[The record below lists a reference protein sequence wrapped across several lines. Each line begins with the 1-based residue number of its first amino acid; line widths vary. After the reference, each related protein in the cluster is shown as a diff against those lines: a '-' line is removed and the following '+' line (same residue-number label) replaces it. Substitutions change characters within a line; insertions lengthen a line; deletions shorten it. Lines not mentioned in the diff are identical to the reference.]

1 MSAWPSSPTDPR
13 LVTMR
18 RRAAPL
24 LAAVFLGIGV
34 GARAPAQD
42 AAAYAAGAG
51 VVVTRDVMVPMR
63 DGVRLATDVYR
74 PPSPPDSGATTEKLP
89 TILIRSPYG
98 KDFDPY
104 ALGPSWAANG
114 YAVVLQDTRGRYKSE
129 GMWHWLTDDGPD
141 GLVTVDWVSHQPWS
155 NGDVGMWGISYLGG
169 TAHALTMAGDA
180 HLKTVIPIDAVSDM
194 GYHGLRNGGA
204 FELRFFNWIFSYGLD
219 GSREARD
226 STNRRAFA
234 SLSRERRDFLRR
246 LPLRRG
252 TTPLRLAPEYEDW
265 LVQAMAHGANDDFWA
280 QNDIIDHAERY
291 KDIPVYLI
299 GGWYDSWAASTA
311 ANFVAL
317 SRRLKSPV
325 YLIMGPWIHGSQ
337 DRSAHGQVS
346 FGPDAAMSQPGLWWQ
361 EWFDHF
367 LKGKDNSVG
376 KAAPFSSRVRIFVMG
391 TGDHTKDAQ
400 GRMTHGGRWR
410 DEREWP
416 LARTRYT
423 SYYLQ
428 RGGGL
433 TTDMPEAGDHATSF
447 TFDPRDPVPTIGG
460 NISSGD
466 GILLQGG
473 WDQRGGDT
481 VWNWPRPVPLS
492 ARPDVVVFQTP
503 PLETDVEVTGPI
515 TVKLWA
521 SCNRRDTDFTA
532 KLIDVHPPSP
542 DYPQGF
548 DLNLGDGIIRAR
560 FRDSLARERLMQPGT
575 VYEFT
580 IELYPTSNVFRKGHR
595 IRVDISSSNFPRFDA
610 NPNTGEPLNDNH
622 GVLVATNTIYHD
634 RAHPSHVVLPIIPLP
649 DR

>member
-1 MSAWPSSPTDPR
+1 MSAWASSPTEPKR
-13 LVTMR
+13 ATVR
-18 RRAAPL
+18 RRNAALFTFGL
-24 LAAVFLGIGV
+24 LGTGV
-34 GARAPAQD
+34 GVPAFAQGT
-42 AAAYAAGAG
+42 AAHAGDTG

-63 DGVRLATDVYR
+63 DGIRLATDVYR
-74 PPSPPDSGATTEKLP
+74 PRADGGAATEKLP
-89 TILIRSPYG
+89 TILIRTPYD
-98 KDFDPY
+98 KAFDP
-104 ALGPSWAANG
+104 
-114 YAVVLQDTRGRYKSE
+114 
-129 GMWHWLTDDGPD
+129 
-141 GLVTVDWVSHQPWS
+141 
-155 NGDVGMWGISYLGG
+155 
-169 TAHALTMAGDA
+169 
-180 HLKTVIPIDAVSDM
+180 
-194 GYHGLRNGGA
+194 
-204 FELRFFNWIFSYGLD
+204 
-219 GSREARD
+219 
-226 STNRRAFA
+226 TNRRAFG
-234 SLSRERRDFLRR
+234 SLSSERRVFLRQ

-252 TTPLRLAPEYEDW
+252 TTPLQLAPEYEEW

-280 QNDIIDHAERY
+280 QNDIIDHADRY

-299 GGWYDSWAASTA
+299 GGWYDSWAGSTA

-346 FGPDAAMSQPGLWWQ
+346 FGPDAAMSQLLPWWQ

-400 GRMTHGGRWR
+400 GRMAHGGRWR

-428 RGGGL
+428 PGGGL
-433 TTDMPEAGDHATSF
+433 ALQPPAAERSETSF
-447 TFDPRDPVPTIGG
+447 VFDPHDPVPTIGG

-473 WDQRGGDT
+473 WDQRGGDA

-492 ARPDVVVFQTP
+492 ARADVVVFQTP

-521 SCNRRDTDFTA
+521 SSNRRDTDFTA

-548 DLNLGDGIIRAR
+548 DLNLEDGIIRAR
-560 FRDSLARERLMQPGT
+560 FRDSLARERLMQRGT

-580 IELYPTSNVFRKGHR
+580 IQLYPTANVFRKGHR
-595 IRVDISSSNFPRFDA
+595 VRVGSLNSNFR
-610 NPNTGEPLNDNH
+610 PL
-622 GVLVATNTIYHD
+622 
-634 RAHPSHVVLPIIPLP
+634 
-649 DR
+649 

>member
-1 MSAWPSSPTDPR
+1 
-13 LVTMR
+13 MR

-42 AAAYAAGAG
+42 AAAYAGGAG

-104 ALGPSWAANG
+104 ALGPSWAAHG
-114 YAVVLQDTRGRYKSE
+114 YAVVVQDTRGRYKSE
-129 GMWHWLTDDGPD
+129 GVWHWLTDDGPD
-141 GLVTVDWVSHQPWS
+141 GLDTVDWISHQSWS

-169 TAHALTMAGDA
+169 TAHALAMAGDA

-204 FELRFFNWIFSYGLD
+204 FELRFFNWIFSYGLA

-226 STNRRAFA
+226 STNRRAFGDLA
-234 SLSRERRDFLRR
+234 RERRDFLRR

-337 DRSAHGQVS
+337 DQSAHGQVS
-346 FGPDAAMSQPGLWWQ
+346 FGPDAAMSQPNLWWL

-367 LKGKDNSVG
+367 LRGKDNRVG
-376 KAAPFSSRVRIFVMG
+376 KAPPFSSRVRIFVMG

-433 TTDMPEAGDHATSF
+433 TTDVPEAGDQATSF

-473 WDQRGGDT
+473 WDQRGSDT

>member
-1 MSAWPSSPTDPR
+1 
-13 LVTMR
+13 MR
-18 RRAAPL
+18 RRGAAL
-24 LAAVFLGIGV
+24 LTCALLGTGV
-34 GARAPAQD
+34 GARALAQD
-42 AAAYAAGAG
+42 VAAHAGGAG

-74 PPSPPDSGATTEKLP
+74 PPFRPDGGAAAEKLP
-89 TILIRSPYG
+89 TILIRTPYDKG
-98 KDFDPY
+98 FDPY
-104 ALGPSWAANG
+104 ALGPSWAAHG

-141 GLVTVDWVSHQPWS
+141 GLDTVDWISHQPWS

-169 TAHALTMAGDA
+169 TAHALAMAGDA

-226 STNRRAFA
+226 STNRRAFER
-234 SLSRERRDFLRR
+234 LSSERRDFLRR

-252 TTPLRLAPEYEDW
+252 TTPLQLAPEYENW

-280 QNDIIDHAERY
+280 QNDIIDHPERY
-291 KDIPVYLI
+291 KDIPVYLV

-337 DRSAHGQVS
+337 NQSAHGQVS
-346 FGPDAAMSQPGLWWQ
+346 FGPDAAMSQLLPWWQ

-400 GRMTHGGRWR
+400 GRMAHGGRWR

-428 RGGGL
+428 PGGGL
-433 TTDMPEAGDHATSF
+433 ALQPPAAERSETSF
-447 TFDPRDPVPTIGG
+447 VFDPHEPVPTIGG

-492 ARPDVVVFQTP
+492 ARADVVVFQTP

-521 SCNRRDTDFTA
+521 SSNRRDTDFTA

-548 DLNLGDGIIRAR
+548 DLNLEDGIIRAR

-580 IELYPTSNVFRKGHR
+580 IKLYPTSNLFRKGHR
-595 IRVDISSSNFPRFDA
+595 IRVDISSSNFPRFDV
-610 NPNTGEPLNDNH
+610 NPNTGEPLNNNH

-634 RAHPSHVVLPIIPLP
+634 RAHPSHVVLPIIPAL

>member
-1 MSAWPSSPTDPR
+1 
-13 LVTMR
+13 VTAH
-18 RRAAPL
+18 RRAATLVASVL
-24 LAAVFLGIGV
+24 LGTGV
-34 GARAPAQD
+34 GARGLAQD
-42 AAAYAAGAG
+42 TAAHAGGAG

-63 DGVRLATDVYR
+63 DGIHLATDVYR
-74 PPSPPDSGATTEKLP
+74 PRLDRRAVTEQLP

-98 KDFDPY
+98 KDFDPL
-104 ALGPSWAANG
+104 ALAPSWAAHG
-114 YAVVLQDTRGRYKSE
+114 YAVVVQDTRGRYKSE
-129 GMWHWLTDDGPD
+129 GVWHWLTDDGPD
-141 GLVTVDWVSHQPWS
+141 GVDTVDWISRQPWS
-155 NGDVGMWGISYLGG
+155 NGAVGMWGISYLGG
-169 TAHALTMAGDA
+169 TAHALAMAGDA

-204 FELRFFNWIFSYGLD
+204 FELRFFNWIFSYGLE
-219 GSREARD
+219 GSHEARD
-226 STNRRAFA
+226 STNRRAFGN
-234 SLSRERRDFLRR
+234 LSHQRRDFLRR

-252 TTPLRLAPEYEDW
+252 TTPLQLAPEYEDW

-280 QNDIIDHAERY
+280 QNDIIDHPERY

-317 SRRLKSPV
+317 SGRLKSPV

-337 DRSAHGQVS
+337 GQYAHGQVS
-346 FGPDAAMSQPGLWWQ
+346 FGPDAAMSQPNLWWQ

-391 TGDHTKDAQ
+391 TGDHMKDAQ
-400 GRMTHGGRWR
+400 GRMAHGGRWR

-428 RGGGL
+428 PGGGL
-433 TTDMPEAGDHATSF
+433 ALQLPAAERSETSF
-447 TFDPRDPVPTIGG
+447 VFDPHDPVPTIGG

-466 GILLQGG
+466 GILLQGA

-492 ARPDVVVFQTP
+492 ARRDVLVFQTA

-521 SCNRRDTDFTA
+521 SSNRRDTDFTA
-532 KLIDVHPPSP
+532 KLIDVHPPSA

-548 DLNLGDGIIRAR
+548 DLNLEDGIMRAR
-560 FRDSLARERLMQPGT
+560 FRNSLTRERLMEPGT

-580 IELYPTSNVFRKGHR
+580 IKLYPTSNVFRKGHR
-595 IRVDISSSNFPRFDA
+595 IRVDISSSNFPRFDV

-634 RAHPSHVVLPIIPLP
+634 RAHPSHIVLPIIPAP